1 MLSPPCVRTYSQP
14 GRKTFALLAVS
25 PSSFLAAGMC
35 TVSACVCVWVC
46 VGGCAAMA
54 CWMRWRLSA
63 DSHSKSTLT
72 HSSRNRIDA
81 THLSRRE
88 GGIVRGFYF
97 AIQYETNACI
107 LPRMNTCSYFGM
119 GNMPHCFKNK
129 ETFEKKNFLCA
140 IFQGS
145 LSVQEHQQTELSE
158 IMRGLSFN
166 PS

>member
-35 TVSACVCVWVC
+35 TVSAC

-129 ETFEKKNFLCA
+129 ETFEKKKLSLRYFPGFLACA
-140 IFQGS
+140 G
-145 LSVQEHQQTELSE
+145 
-158 IMRGLSFN
+158 
-166 PS
+166 PSANGIE